1 MPTISIRFVAGHYHA
16 TPWGHHTNEGA
27 IEWPPSPWRLLRAL
41 ISTGYAKVP
50 EWGEG
55 VIPPDALKLLLKL
68 AGVFPAYRLPD
79 AVGTHSR
86 HYLPILKSAKKEGTA
101 LAIDSSAVISRDEAL
116 LVHWDVSLEAAE
128 LELLNELVSNLGCL
142 GRAESWTECRLL
154 NQDEIP
160 DAGWAQ
166 PCEQSSYRGPGRD
179 QVPLMAP
186 VNADEY
192 LAWRTEKVNAAVA
205 ALELPEGKKL
215 TKKQQLELA
224 KAIAPFPEDLIS
236 CLQVETGWLQTHRW
250 SQPPGSRKVLY
261 WVPSDAITVAKP
273 IVQQRP
279 DVEPVEFMLLALAS
293 SSRSRSVLPLV
304 TRTLPQA
311 DLLHKV
317 LVSRASRFDP
327 SKAFELVGCDEAG
340 KPLQGHKHAHLL
352 PLSLLKEDGH
362 LDHILVWAPGKL
374 GAEAQ
379 RIVRSIRNTYMKGG
393 VGELSV
399 RFVGGGD
406 RTIAD
411 RDVTELKPIIGQYE
425 VWESVTPFVCPR
437 YVKKRGK
444 NTVEGQIRAE
454 LESRN
459 LPCDEKEVKIE
470 VLLQESRELRHFVR
484 RRKNSAPPQDMGYAV
499 RLTFEEQ
506 VTGPITLGFGSHFGL
521 GLFRGC

>member
-1 MPTISIRFVAGHYHA
+1 MPTISVRFFARHYDA
-16 TPWGHHTNEGA
+16 TPWGHQSLEGV
-27 IEWPPSPWRLLRAL
+27 IEWPPSPWRLMRAL
-41 ISTGYAKVP
+41 ISTGCARVP
-50 EWGEG
+50 EWAGG
-55 VIPPDALKLLLKL
+55 TIPPTALGLILKL
-68 AGVFPAYRLPD
+68 AGTLPLYRLPD
-79 AVGTHSR
+79 AG
-86 HYLPILKSAKKEGTA
+86 LN
-101 LAIDSSAVISRDEAL
+101 DNAL
-116 LVHWDVSLEAAE
+116 LIHWNVALDDAE

-142 GRAESWTECRLL
+142 GRAESWTECKLL
-154 NQDEIP
+154 KQDEIP
-160 DAGWAQ
+160 DEKWAQ
-166 PCEQSSYRGPGRD
+166 PCEQSSYRGPGWE

-192 LAWRTEKVNAAVA
+192 LAWRTEKVEAA
-205 ALELPEGKKL
+205 
-215 TKKQQLELA
+215 KKQKSDEAQ
-224 KAIAPFPEDLIS
+224 AIAPFPDDLMA
-236 CLQVETGWLQTHRW
+236 CLQVETSWLQKHGW

-261 WVPSDAITVAKP
+261 WMPSEAITVAKP
-273 IVQQRP
+273 IDQQRH

-293 SSRSRSVLPLV
+293 GSRARSVLPLV
-304 TRTLPQA
+304 TKTLPQA
-311 DLLHKV
+311 DLLHQA
-317 LVSRASRFDP
+317 LVSWVNEFASY
-327 SKAFELVGCDEAG
+327 KAFELIGCDDAG
-340 KPLQGHKHAHLL
+340 QPLQGHKHAHLL
-352 PLSLLKEDGH
+352 PLSLLKENGH

-437 YVKKRGK
+437 FVKKRGK